1 MSQESSWLLWLSL
14 KIYSKYLIICI
25 VYHAGDR
32 SHMDGG
38 GREEDDCK
46 TIII

>member
-1 MSQESSWLLWLSL
+1 MIKSQNLFE
-14 KIYSKYLIICI
+14 KPDDM
-25 VYHAGDR
+25 YHAGDR
-32 SHMDGG
+32 SHMDVCREG